1 LLIGEEGAMRRRGFV
16 PAALAVICVG
26 SVPLLTYGQV
36 TTVEGAS
43 VLVFPRVIVDGTWD
57 TTIQISNGANRP
69 AYAHCYYVN
78 GALINPAL
86 PPGPTNPPLCTQ
98 TDFSIF
104 LTRQQPTHWTVSRG
118 RLVDPTDPTCS
129 ATVSDCDGAGFD
141 PGIVPA
147 VPAGFTGEL
156 RCIEEDASGAP
167 WSGNALEGVAT
178 LTHLATGEVV
188 KYSAIGLPG
197 YEANNAEGT
206 LCLGGSTRGA
216 CLDGAEYGGC
226 PQSWIISHPSEAD
239 DRPVDGGARS
249 TDFTVVP
256 CAVNFDTQVPATLT
270 LQFALTNE
278 FEQTFTAST
287 RITCWAD
294 LRLSD
299 INPIFQRDSLGGDW
313 VQTRVRSA
321 VSTPGGFMLVQQTER
336 DTAEPATS
344 SFTGGVPPHV
354 GVDSG
359 AAVIVLPQE
368 VLQ

>member
-1 LLIGEEGAMRRRGFV
+1 MIGKEGAMRRRRFQQLLGGLAFLC
-16 PAALAVICVG
+16 AA
-26 SVPLLTYGQV
+26 PLLAYGQV
-36 TTVEGAS
+36 TSVEGAS

-78 GALINPAL
+78 GAPANPSL
-86 PPGPTNPPLCTQ
+86 PPGPLNPPLWAEI
-98 TDFSIF
+98 DFSIS
-104 LTRQQPTHWTVSRG
+104 LLRQQPTHWVVSRG
-118 RLVDPTDPTCS
+118 RLDNPADPTCS
-129 ATVSDCDGAGFD
+129 PTVSDCDGAGFD
-141 PGIVPA
+141 PGVVPV
-147 VPAGFTGEL
+147 VPAGFSGEL

-197 YEANNAEGT
+197 YESNNADGT
-206 LCLGGSTRGA
+206 LCVGGSVRGD
-216 CLDGAEYGGC
+216 CLHGAEYGGC
-226 PQSWIISHPSEAD
+226 PQSWIVSHPSEAD

-256 CAVNFDTQVPATLT
+256 CAVNFARQVPATQT
-270 LQFALTNE
+270 LQFQVTNE
-278 FEQTFTAST
+278 FEQTFSAATT
-287 RITCWAD
+287 ITCWAD

-299 INPIFQRDSLGGDW
+299 TNLIFQRDNLGGDW
-313 VQTRVRSA
+313 VQTRLRSA
-321 VSTPGGFMLVQQTER
+321 TITPGGFMLVQQTER

-344 SFTGGVPPHV
+344 SFTGTVPPHE
-354 GVDSG
+354 GIDPRG
-359 AAVIVLPQE
+359 ALVVLPEE